1 MKKTILYCF
10 LLLYFMVVVFL
21 GYATATDSSVKKS
34 PEPQEATAITG
45 IDIQDNAVAITVN
58 KPFIYTI
65 YKPGDP
71 YKIIID
77 LPNVAIGTFNQK
89 IVSQKVG
96 ITEIVPSQLNSPF
109 MARLE
114 MLLHTPSMV
123 EQEYK
128 NNVLMVRIKEDRP
141 KGVSEE
147 KEDKP
152 EQKPLSKATEITSI
166 SFEKSADIVKVLI
179 TGNGSMIPNVFPL
192 DRRIVLDIPDVVL
205 NTQIPSAVLSPVQG
219 IRSGKHDD
227 MIRLV
232 LDLKEKTN
240 FDVASIG
247 DSIVIALQGP
257 EKEPAKLT
265 AAQMPAEKT
274 EAAVE
279 VKEPRTL
286 AKDKC
291 KAYLEGKENINF
303 DFQDQDIVPMFRLFA
318 DISGCNMFLHPDIK
332 GRCTMKFID
341 VPWNQAL
348 DTILKTFS
356 LGKDIEGNIIR
367 IAPNNVL
374 VREIDDAQKA
384 AKSKQES
391 EVQLAPLERKIYHVV
406 YANAED
412 VKQKLL
418 GQKIFTKYNESTK
431 TTEYGV
437 QYDEATRILS
447 SRGSAVADKVS
458 NILTVSDVPIKMAVV
473 NDFIKEIDQPT
484 MQVLIEAKIVE
495 INTNEVQD
503 LGIQWGT
510 FLKGTNTL
518 TSLGGFTGLNKGP
531 FTGENFL
538 IDFPG
543 GASTGSG
550 GGISFGI
557 LNPAKTMGL
566 DLQLSAV
573 ETLGKGKVITN
584 PRILTLD
591 RQEARILQGKSIP
604 VRKLTTEGTVST
616 EFKDV
621 TMELTVTPSI
631 TREKTLDLKINI
643 KKEELDPTI
652 PSIEGVP
659 GTDKKEAK
667 TNVRMQDGE
676 TLVVGGL
683 YKINIAKS
691 EVGIPGLMRIPI
703 LGWLFRNNKENV
715 TTSELLIFITPR
727 IVITERKL

>member
-1 MKKTILYCF
+1 MKKTILRCF

-21 GYATATDSSVKKS
+21 GCAIATDSSVKKS

-141 KGVSEE
+141 KEVSEE

-179 TGNGSMIPNVFPL
+179 TGNGSMVPNVFPL

-205 NTQIPSAVLSPVQG
+205 NTQLPSAVLSPVQG

-232 LDLKEKTN
+232 IDLKEKTN

-257 EKEPAKLT
+257 EQKPAIST

-286 AKDKC
+286 SKDKC
-291 KAYLEGKENINF
+291 KRYLEGK
-303 DFQDQDIVPMFRLFA
+303 
-318 DISGCNMFLHPDIK
+318 
-332 GRCTMKFID
+332 
-341 VPWNQAL
+341 
-348 DTILKTFS
+348 
-356 LGKDIEGNIIR
+356 
-367 IAPNNVL
+367 
-374 VREIDDAQKA
+374 
-384 AKSKQES
+384 
-391 EVQLAPLERKIYHVV
+391 
-406 YANAED
+406 
-412 VKQKLL
+412 
-418 GQKIFTKYNESTK
+418 
-431 TTEYGV
+431 
-437 QYDEATRILS
+437 
-447 SRGSAVADKVS
+447 
-458 NILTVSDVPIKMAVV
+458 
-473 NDFIKEIDQPT
+473 
-484 MQVLIEAKIVE
+484 
-495 INTNEVQD
+495 
-503 LGIQWGT
+503 
-510 FLKGTNTL
+510 
-518 TSLGGFTGLNKGP
+518 
-531 FTGENFL
+531 
-538 IDFPG
+538 
-543 GASTGSG
+543 
-550 GGISFGI
+550 
-557 LNPAKTMGL
+557 
-566 DLQLSAV
+566 
-573 ETLGKGKVITN
+573 
-584 PRILTLD
+584 
-591 RQEARILQGKSIP
+591 
-604 VRKLTTEGTVST
+604 
-616 EFKDV
+616 
-621 TMELTVTPSI
+621 
-631 TREKTLDLKINI
+631 
-643 KKEELDPTI
+643 
-652 PSIEGVP
+652 
-659 GTDKKEAK
+659 
-667 TNVRMQDGE
+667 
-676 TLVVGGL
+676 
-683 YKINIAKS
+683 
-691 EVGIPGLMRIPI
+691 
-703 LGWLFRNNKENV
+703 
-715 TTSELLIFITPR
+715 
-727 IVITERKL
+727 

>member
-1 MKKTILYCF
+1 
-10 LLLYFMVVVFL
+10 MVVVFL
-21 GYATATDSSVKKS
+21 GSATATDSSVKKS

-77 LPNVAIGTFNQK
+77 LPNVAIGDFNQK

-96 ITEIVPSQLNSPF
+96 ITEIVPSQLKSPF

-114 MLLHTPSMV
+114 MLLQTPSMV

-128 NNVLMVRIKEDRP
+128 NNVLMVRIKEDQP
-141 KGVSEE
+141 KEVSEE

-152 EQKPLSKATEITSI
+152 EQKPLPKATEITSI

-192 DRRIVLDIPDVVL
+192 GSRIVLDIPDVTL

-240 FDVASIG
+240 FDVVSIG

-257 EKEPAKLT
+257 EQEPAIST
-265 AAQMPAEKT
+265 VAQIPGEKT

-279 VKEPRTL
+279 VKEPE
-286 AKDKC
+286 AFV
-291 KAYLEGKENINF
+291 EGKYTDKKVISI
-303 DFQDQDIVPMFRLFA
+303 DIQDAPIEDVLSRLFA
-318 DISGCNMFLHPDIK
+318 PLSGKNIVVHPDVK
-332 GRCTMKFID
+332 GRINIKLD
-341 VPWNQAL
+341 KVPWEQAL
-348 DTILKTFS
+348 DIILRTYS
-356 LGKDIEGNIIR
+356 LKKIEEENVIR
-367 IAPNNVL
+367 IASHAVFI
-374 VREIDDAQKA
+374 R
-384 AKSKQES
+384 ES
-391 EVQLAPLERKIYHVV
+391 EEARKAEKEQQQALVELAPLERKTYHIV

-412 VKQKLL
+412 VKKKLL
-418 GQKIFTKYNESTK
+418 GQKIFSKYDELTK
-431 TTEYGV
+431 TTEYKIE
-437 QYDEATRILS
+437 YDEKQRILS
-447 SRGSAVADKVS
+447 ARGGAIADKVS
-458 NILTVSDVPIKMAVV
+458 NIVTVSDVPIKIAQVD
-473 NDFIKEIDQPT
+473 DFIKEIDQPT
-484 MQVLIEAKIVE
+484 MQVLIEARIVE
-495 INTNEVQD
+495 INTNEVKD

-518 TSLGGFTGLNKGP
+518 TSLGGFSGLGTGP

-550 GGISFGI
+550 GGVSFGI

-591 RQEARILQGKSIP
+591 RQEAKILQGKSIP

-631 TREKTLDLKINI
+631 TREKTLDLKINV

-659 GTDKKEAK
+659 GTDKKEAS

-676 TLVVGGL
+676 TIVVGGL
-683 YKINIAKS
+683 YKINTAKS

-703 LGWLFRNNKENV
+703 LGWLFKNYKENV

-727 IVITERKL
+727 IVITEREKIRNQ